1 MTTMYNCLNGT
12 CLEACSANATCVE
25 ACAVLNSPQC
35 RSGLAVSPVGPA
47 GNGGNPTQYQAGHM
61 FYKTG
66 RTLSPLEVQLNG
78 TLWMPASINFNADH
92 PGDPIQRGSCK
103 FDPET
108 KLPTCTNW
116 TRGACSCATI

>member
-1 MTTMYNCLNGT
+1 
-12 CLEACSANATCVE
+12 
-25 ACAVLNSPQC
+25 
-35 RSGLAVSPVGPA
+35 
-47 GNGGNPTQYQAGHM
+47 M

-92 PGDPIQRGSCK
+92 AGDPIQRGSCK
-103 FDPET
+103 FDPKT

-116 TRGACSCATI
+116 TRGACSCATIYIIAGPTSLQFVYGRELAPVTA